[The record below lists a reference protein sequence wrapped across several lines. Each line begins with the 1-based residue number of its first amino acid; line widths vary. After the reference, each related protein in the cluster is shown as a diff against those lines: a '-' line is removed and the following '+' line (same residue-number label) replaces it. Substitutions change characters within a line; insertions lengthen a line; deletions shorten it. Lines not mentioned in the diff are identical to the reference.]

1 MNVTSTTERESC
13 VLVNPDNYDWSL
25 FFIDV
30 REAVRQA
37 LDLILER
44 RNEEDRAACRT
55 PAVPL
60 TA

>member
-1 MNVTSTTERESC
+1 MNVTSTTECETC

-44 RNEEDRAACRT
+44 RKEEDRAACRA